1 MLDDLKSFSDELNS
15 ITVSTGILAGFKT
28 QDIVNKGDITMWKKY
43 NNSLRLRILNRVSGV
58 AAFSSR
64 ASSEIAA
71 IVGDPGKYP
80 IISENADNAQLK
92 VTNINTEIHYKNFR
106 TGLEDWNGNL
116 AGLKSEE
123 WIHQHS
129 ILK

>member
-43 NNSLRLRILNRVSGV
+43 NN
-58 AAFSSR
+58 
-64 ASSEIAA
+64 
-71 IVGDPGKYP
+71 
-80 IISENADNAQLK
+80 
-92 VTNINTEIHYKNFR
+92 TNINTEIHYKNFR